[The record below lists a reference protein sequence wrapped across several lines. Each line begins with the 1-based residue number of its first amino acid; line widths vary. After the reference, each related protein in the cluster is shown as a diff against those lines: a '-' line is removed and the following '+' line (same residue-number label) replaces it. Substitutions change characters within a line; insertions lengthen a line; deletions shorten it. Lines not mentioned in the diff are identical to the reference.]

1 MSDVVVILEKLKEEG
16 FSLWLDGEKLRYKA
30 PKESIT
36 KWQILEYKTK
46 CIMKNKMICGILL

>member
-36 KWQILEYKTK
+36 KA
-46 CIMKNKMICGILL
+46 NLLTLKRKIGRAHV